1 MICSNS
7 YRNPF
12 LFHHILFSLQFSYL
26 LQLTI
31 SEERKTEYCSHLLDL
46 AATLSP
52 GQSELRGYLLWEQ
65 CGAQLH
71 LQRLDTGH
79 SSLLSLANSLREV
92 VAIFGQIR
100 EDSLEGLSG
109 RKVNQPCTLKSHPEP
124 ALRLKVLFSLICFFC
139 CLSSFSLF
147 ES

>member
-1 MICSNS
+1 MIFSNS
-7 YRNPF
+7 YRNRF

-31 SEERKTEYCSHLLDL
+31 SEERKTEYCSPLLGL

-71 LQRLDTGH
+71 LQHLDTGH

-124 ALRLKVLFSLICFFC
+124 ALRLKV
-139 CLSSFSLF
+139 
-147 ES
+147 

>member
-1 MICSNS
+1 MSLVIRTPC
-7 YRNPF
+7 
-12 LFHHILFSLQFSYL
+12 ILFCLQFSYL

-31 SEERKTEYCSHLLDL
+31 SEERKTEYCSHLLAL

-124 ALRLKVLFSLICFFC
+124 ALRLKV
-139 CLSSFSLF
+139 
-147 ES
+147 

>member
-1 MICSNS
+1 MIFSNS
-7 YRNPF
+7 YRNRF

-31 SEERKTEYCSHLLDL
+31 SEERKTEYCSHLLGL

-124 ALRLKVLFSLICFFC
+124 ALRLKV
-139 CLSSFSLF
+139 
-147 ES
+147 